1 MASRGVA
8 ELMVGMDGIV
18 GMDGM
23 DSIAISAVITREGSK
38 GIGSINGC

>member
-8 ELMVGMDGIV
+8 ELMDGMVGDGMDG
-18 GMDGM
+18 
-23 DSIAISAVITREGSK
+23 IAISAVITREGSK

>member
-8 ELMVGMDGIV
+8 ELMDGMV

>member
-1 MASRGVA
+1 
-8 ELMVGMDGIV
+8 MD

-23 DSIAISAVITREGSK
+23 DGIAISAVITREGSK